1 MNILLLG
8 SGGREHA
15 FAWKLLQSKLC
26 SSLFVSPG
34 NAGTNSIAQNVTL
47 SNFEEIKNFCLN
59 NDIKL
64 VVVGP
69 EQPLVDGI
77 YDYFEQD
84 VSLNKIPVIGPSKA
98 GAMLEGSKAYCKQFL
113 VRHQIPTAQYKEITV
128 ENIEEGF
135 KFLAQLQAPYVL
147 KANGLAAGKGV
158 LICPNIEEA
167 KSELKQMLHGK
178 FGMASSTVVIEEFMH
193 GIEFSVF
200 VLTDTNSYK
209 ILPIAKDYKRI
220 GEADTGL
227 NTGGMGAISP
237 PSFVSK
243 EIMSEVEQTII
254 IPTVQGLKKDNIT
267 YHGFV
272 YIGLMLTTNNI
283 PKVVEYNCRMGD
295 PETQAVIPRIKN
307 DLLEIFLKLA
317 EGKLQEIA
325 LEIDESAC
333 ATIVLASDGYPE
345 DFEKG
350 KIITQTDKVEN
361 ALVFH
366 AGTTQDESGNIVSN
380 GGRVLAV
387 SALGNNIEDAVLK
400 ANQAAQ
406 IIQYE
411 NKYFRRDIGFDM

>member
-26 SSLFVSPG
+26 TSLFVSPG
-34 NAGTNSIAQNVTL
+34 NAGTNSIAQNVIL

-59 NDIKL
+59 KDIKL

-77 YDYFEQD
+77 YDYFEHD

-113 VRHQIPTAQYKEITV
+113 VRHQIPTAQYKEITA

-135 KFLAQLQAPYVL
+135 EFLAQLQAPYVL

-167 KSELKQMLHGK
+167 KSELKQMLNGK

-243 EIMSEVEQTII
+243 EIMSVVEQTII
-254 IPTVQGLKKDNIT
+254 VPTVQGLKKDNIT

-272 YIGLMLTTNNI
+272 YIGLMLTANNI

-307 DLLEIFLKLA
+307 DLLEIFFKLV
-317 EGKLQEIA
+317 EGKLQEIT
-325 LEIDESAC
+325 LEIDENAC

-366 AGTTQDESGNIVSN
+366 AGTTQDENGNIVSN
-380 GGRVLAV
+380 GGRVFAI
-387 SALGNNIEDAVLK
+387 SALGNNIEDAVFK
-400 ANQAAQ
+400 ANHAAQ

-411 NKYFRRDIGFDM
+411 NKYFRKDIGFDM